1 MKVSSL
7 ITALG
12 LVLVTA
18 QLSPAK
24 DWRGIVPLVSTR
36 TEVEQILGP
45 RPKAIETKYD
55 FESETVYVVYAMLPC
70 SEWPQ
75 PPAGW
80 NVPKNTVVRMLV
92 YPQSRVLVGSL
103 GIDLSSFKKVRGSA
117 CVSQDFYY
125 VNDQEGFSI
134 EFTDTGDTGDKR
146 ETVFGYDY
154 YPTSEQGK
162 LFHCPA

>member
-1 MKVSSL
+1 MRVRAL
-7 ITALG
+7 ITSVG
-12 LVLVTA
+12 LLLFAA

-24 DWRGIVPLVSTR
+24 EWRVIVPLVSTR
-36 TEVEQILGP
+36 TEVEPILGP
-45 RPKAIETKYD
+45 RPKTIETKYD

-80 NVPKNTVVRMLV
+80 NVPKNTVVRILV
-92 YPQSRVLVGSL
+92 YPQSRVLLDSL
-103 GIDLSSFKKVRGSA
+103 AIDLSSFKKVRGSA

-134 EFTDTGDTGDKR
+134 EFTDTGDKR

-154 YPTSEQGK
+154 YPTSAQGK
-162 LFHCPA
+162 PFHCPA